1 MEYSSIPQPSLPSS
15 SWISLRNQ
23 MKMPIPK
30 STLLCTT
37 YIRYLSHYRTSTWS
51 NIASYPPAMQQDQ
64 TDHRPIL
71 DFHCVSQGFSCS
83 FLSEPISSNQSF
95 SNSHTRQQSSTTT
108 STGSRPR
115 LSIAPTMSPIPSSNI
130 IATEKEI
137 SLRFI
142 GAFNILLTPLMLE
155 CLNTYIEKW
164 KTFDLHPIAILDALH
179 VQAQT
184 QSNPSIVST
193 DLSATKLSLQ
203 LPKINVCLLQAG
215 LAEDNVQLTELRTPM
230 DIVTMSLF
238 ALSCKQIQM
247 ETILSKRDQS
257 TAGVFKIQSITGQ
270 FRRFENDFSSIENVS
285 IHAIQSQ
292 RCRLQ
297 FRLPADIQTHLPLG
311 DHRKNCGFVVNE
323 FGLQRLCFKLINNA
337 AKQQQQRKLI
347 SPTMIHVD
355 ETHTARVSSKHKSKR
370 KQSTEPLSTSPSNLP
385 LPPAPTS
392 SIMSISSSPS
402 SSSVFD
408 GSIDHVWIS
417 FPDPPRHTHSTL
429 NSSTRPRTNTINDMQ
444 QIPAP
449 KKLFSYTRYD
459 WNFLSTLSP
468 TVLGWFCVVN
478 RIQKPLEDFF
488 LKRTKHV
495 DAILAYCLIETT
507 PVCTLPQSNLYE
519 LFTPKTKYLLAHPVC
534 QLVSELRKHFNKNPQ
549 MKKNFQA
556 NLIPELPILKQGIRE
571 SCRGW
576 AQAMKQQQ
584 PPPPPQTTIVQP
596 PASSTTTSPINS
608 ILPTTNTDQEQPPAV
623 VRAPTMVD
631 RVQRLIGHEFVIP
644 HPRHSSIVSNKQQ
657 ERNETT
663 INNGSAVRRRMT
675 VQNTRLN
682 TNNKDT
688 IIEMNNDPIDPSV
701 TIAERRRTS
710 SFLGKIFD
718 IPNE

>member
-1 MEYSSIPQPSLPSS
+1 
-15 SWISLRNQ
+15 

-64 TDHRPIL
+64 IDHRPIL

-83 FLSEPISSNQSF
+83 FLSEPSLTSHSF
-95 SNSHTRQQSSTTT
+95 SNPSSRQTQSLTT
-108 STGSRPR
+108 STNTRPR
-115 LSIAPTMSPIPSSNI
+115 LSIAPTMSPISSSTI
-130 IATEKEI
+130 IATEKDI

-142 GAFNILLTPLMLE
+142 GAFNILFTPLMLE
-155 CLNTYIEKW
+155 CLTTYIEKW
-164 KTFDLHPIAILDALH
+164 QTFDLHPIAILDALH
-179 VQAQT
+179 FQAQT

-297 FRLPADIQTHLPLG
+297 FRLPHEIQTHLPLG

-347 SPTMIHVD
+347 SPTMTHVD
-355 ETHTARVSSKHKSKR
+355 ETQTARVSSKHKSKR
-370 KQSTEPLSTSPSNLP
+370 KQSAEPLTATASNN
-385 LPPAPTS
+385 PPMAPTS
-392 SIMSISSSPS
+392 SVVSISSSAS

-429 NSSTRPRTNTINDMQ
+429 NSSTRPRTNTISDMQ
-444 QIPAP
+444 QIPVP

-468 TVLGWFCVVN
+468 TVLGWFCVIN
-478 RIQKPLEDFF
+478 RIQKPVEDFL

-495 DAILAYCLIETT
+495 DAILAYFLIETT
-507 PVCTLPQSNLYE
+507 PICTLPQSKLYE
-519 LFTPKTKYLLAHPVC
+519 LFTPKTKYLLSHPVC

-549 MKKNFQA
+549 MKKGLQA
-556 NLIPELPILKQGIRE
+556 NLIPELPELKQGIRE

-584 PPPPPQTTIVQP
+584 HPQTTIVQP
-596 PASSTTTSPINS
+596 PSSSTTTSPINS

-631 RVQRLIGHEFVIP
+631 RVQRLIGHEFVVP
-644 HPRHSSIVSNKQQ
+644 HPRHSSIVPNRQPD
-657 ERNETT
+657 RLDPMTT
-663 INNGSAVRRRMT
+663 NGGSAVRRRMT
-675 VQNTRLN
+675 VQNGRS
-682 TNNKDT
+682 NNNNNQKEV
-688 IIEMNNDPIDPSV
+688 IIEMNNDATDPSV
-701 TIAERRRTS
+701 VIGERRRAS
-710 SFLGKIFD
+710 SFLGKFVA
-718 IPNE
+718 